1 MSSLKKIL
9 KILILLFMM
18 IISASLAYEILYG
31 QFSLNENKKIE
42 SLVNKKEKELIE
54 ISTENESLKE
64 EINLLKNNDEY
75 VEHIARENLGL
86 IKEEEKYINDEP
98 E

>member
-9 KILILLFMM
+9 KILLLLFMM
-18 IISASLAYEILYG
+18 IISALLAYEILYG

-42 SLVNKKEKELIE
+42 SLLNKKEKELIE

-86 IKEEEKYINDEP
+86 IREEEKYINDEP